1 MTRLSSKQISLFE
14 QAIYLPLILIVLE
27 KDIKHIESSP
37 LKLKEPYM
45 LFLEDVMKKV
55 QIQLRDVKKAMK
67 KENLRLQKLKQDDSF
82 TLYAFLF
89 DGYEEHHNYFNPRI
103 RNKVNELL
111 TYFFLQK
118 DQNQHANDKLEPN

>member
-27 KDIKHIESSP
+27 KDLKHIESSP
-37 LKLKEPYM
+37 LKLKEPYT

-55 QIQLRDVKKAMK
+55 QIQLRDVKQTMK

-118 DQNQHANDKLEPN
+118 DKNQHANDKLEPN